1 MSDINVQRP
10 SGAPNIQPK
19 QAQSAASDTSRS
31 PRTASQNQRL
41 PTPDPTDIITTSPEA
56 SAALG
61 ALNSQLSL
69 SNTEA
74 QKEFDAKQLKA
85 AIQQL
90 HLLQILGLGLG
101 PEKLAKQTTDL
112 AKQIAGIA
120 KDYADNSGSTLPGA
134 ASSATASA
142 TSEADT
148 AAAQANSAAS
158 TQAAGGNN
166 AAGAAKTDADQASK
180 TAKASADKA
189 AQSAQTAAKNAQ
201 SAAGAATTPGAST
214 PTAGATDASASSAS
228 STSSASSAS
237 SVTNPDA
244 ATDPDKA
251 IADSPGGF
259 FAEVTAAFKDLKKL
273 ETKALS
279 TLNLSPD
286 QQKKKEA
293 KKLGGEFNDAVL
305 STVQSAS
312 AAGVPPGELA
322 DQTIDLSK
330 VTINISA

>member
-1 MSDINVQRP
+1 MSDISIQRP
-10 SGAPNIQPK
+10 AVALDLQSKP
-19 QAQSAASDTSRS
+19 AQGAASDASRS
-31 PRTASQNQRL
+31 RTAAKQQRA
-41 PTPDPTDIITTSPEA
+41 PADDPTDIITTSPAA

-69 SNTEA
+69 NNTEE

-120 KDYADNSGSTLPGA
+120 KDYADNSGSAQSGA
-134 ASSATASA
+134 APSPTASA

-158 TQAAGGNN
+158 TQSTGTDAANS
-166 AAGAAKTDADQASK
+166 AKTDADKASQ

-189 AQSAQTAAKNAQ
+189 AQSAQTAAKNGQ
-201 SAAGAATTPGAST
+201 SAAGAATTPGAAT
-214 PTAGATDASASSAS
+214 PAAGATDPSASPTS
-228 STSSASSAS
+228 STSSS
-237 SVTNPDA
+237 TNA

-251 IADSPGGF
+251 LADSPGGF

-279 TLNLSPD
+279 ALNLSPD

-305 STVQSAS
+305 STVQSANE
-312 AAGVPPGELA
+312 AGVPPGQLA

-330 VTINISA
+330 VTINLSA

>member
-1 MSDINVQRP
+1 MSDFSVQRP
-10 SGAPNIQPK
+10 SGTPDIQPK
-19 QAQSAASDTSRS
+19 QAQGAASDASRS
-31 PRTASQNQRL
+31 RTTAQNQRV
-41 PTPDPTDIITTSPEA
+41 PTDDPTDIITTSPEA

-69 SNTEA
+69 NNTEA

-120 KDYADNSGSTLPGA
+120 KDYADNSGSAQPGA
-134 ASSATASA
+134 APSPTASA

-158 TQAAGGNN
+158 TQSTGTN
-166 AAGAAKTDADQASK
+166 AASAAKTDADQASQ

-189 AQSAQTAAKNAQ
+189 AQAAQTAAKNAQ
-201 SAAGAATTPGAST
+201 SAPGTATSPGAST
-214 PTAGATDASASSAS
+214 PTGSATDPSAASAS

-237 SVTNPDA
+237 SSTSQTA

-251 IADSPGGF
+251 LADSPGGF

-279 TLNLSPD
+279 ALNLSPD

-305 STVQSAS
+305 STVQSANE
-312 AAGVPPGELA
+312 AGVPPGQLA

-330 VTINISA
+330 VTINLSA